1 MWCSISTLKYWFW
14 SLDRRNCQLGGFLK
28 CHYLKS
34 KPRGILLNKT
44 RFCYYR
50 LIHMLQK
57 YIIKLNQCWHKQSGA
72 TPRMWGESIK
82 DSCSVLIPYQ
92 FQQVGRR
99 AALLGQ
105 GPFQQSLPVLVFL
118 THTWGESKWVFFS
131 SSNNRSASAPSF
143 TLSDLRGAHRFHE
156 NATANKFLRD
166 SQIALPGKT
175 FWCIDK
181 INKTIYCAMLKFK
194 TAGALLGATL
204 ISCLLSLLKGL
215 FIHNLF
221 VPEVS
226 REEQTETSN
235 WKLSTHLQQKSK

>member
-1 MWCSISTLKYWFW
+1 
-14 SLDRRNCQLGGFLK
+14 
-28 CHYLKS
+28 
-34 KPRGILLNKT
+34 
-44 RFCYYR
+44 
-50 LIHMLQK
+50 MLQK

-226 REEQTETSN
+226 REEQRPQIENFLHICNRNQSN
-235 WKLSTHLQQKSK
+235 SCPNSTKTFLLFKGMILDALCKKKAHTIH